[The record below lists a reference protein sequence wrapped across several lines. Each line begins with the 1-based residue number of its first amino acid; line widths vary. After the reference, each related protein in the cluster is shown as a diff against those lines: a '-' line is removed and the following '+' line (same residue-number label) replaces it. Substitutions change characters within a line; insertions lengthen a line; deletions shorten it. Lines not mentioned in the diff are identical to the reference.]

1 MRIDRLDEQEE
12 QEAEKF
18 AQQETH
24 THTRSTEQL
33 QQQQQRRRTIFQ
45 SCFSNM
51 QPKSLVIRLASF
63 HRKSLSGE
71 KKNVSAYGKNGCEW
85 FLLLF
90 V

>member
-33 QQQQQRRRTIFQ
+33 QQQQKRRRRTIFQ

-71 KKNVSAYGKNGCEW
+71 KKKRVCIW
-85 FLLLF
+85 
-90 V
+90 